1 MTRLRNLYCHGNRT
15 IHFFIIVV
23 VVDVAVNN
31 IKLFNVAM

>member
-1 MTRLRNLYCHGNRT
+1 MMHLRNHCCHGNRT
-15 IHFFIIVV
+15 IHFFVVV